1 MKITVNVDC
10 TPLEARE
17 FLGLPNIQP
26 MQDRAMKQMEETLLS
41 AVSGMAPDAILRNWM
56 SFNPEKFADMFK
68 MFSGMAGGGDTT
80 KK

>member
-1 MKITVNVDC
+1 
-10 TPLEARE
+10 
-17 FLGLPNIQP
+17 
-26 MQDRAMKQMEETLLS
+26 MKQMEDTLLS

-68 MFSGMAGGGDTT
+68 MFGMPGGSDTS